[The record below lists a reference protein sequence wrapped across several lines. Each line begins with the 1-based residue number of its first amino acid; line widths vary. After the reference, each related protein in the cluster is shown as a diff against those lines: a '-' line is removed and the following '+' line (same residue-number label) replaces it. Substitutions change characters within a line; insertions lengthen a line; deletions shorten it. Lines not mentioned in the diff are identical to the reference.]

1 MLNHF
6 STSLRQRATSPA
18 RSKFRNEANTLF
30 CIMFRVYYQNVQGNV
45 ADREWIRQTGDRD
58 LALPNL

>member
-1 MLNHF
+1 
-6 STSLRQRATSPA
+6 
-18 RSKFRNEANTLF
+18 
-30 CIMFRVYYQNVQGNV
+30 MFRVYYQNMQGNV